1 MTEPYDVNAA
11 PGDDPKA
18 IVRDWRYPP
27 RAGGCVL
34 LVSADDIYLRRFV
47 GGIAASALLNA
58 MRIHINA
65 IGPAPVTLT
74 ALDALAKRFPGA
86 VSLSVEADHP
96 STETR
101 RPYYAASRFF
111 CAQNL
116 INEFNCNVYT
126 SDIDVLIMRQI
137 PVPNVDYGLFLRD
150 TGDPRFKVNAGLVF
164 VGRGGAPF
172 LDAMTTFW
180 ARRRPAAWYDDQVCL
195 TEAHDHCRGDRLQAA
210 RLTDRLMGFSYR
222 PELAVWSAKGERKT
236 SDRAFVRLSRTLS
249 TALWR
254 RVDQPSMVT

>member
-18 IVRDWRYPP
+18 IIRDWRYPP

-111 CAQNL
+111 CAQSL
-116 INEFNCNVYT
+116 INEFNFNVYT
-126 SDIDVLIMRQI
+126 YDIHVLIMRKSLCQMSI
-137 PVPNVDYGLFLRD
+137 TASFCATPG
-150 TGDPRFKVNAGLVF
+150 T
-164 VGRGGAPF
+164 PF
-172 LDAMTTFW
+172 SKSTPALYSLAAA
-180 ARRRPAAWYDDQVCL
+180 ARRFWMR
-195 TEAHDHCRGDRLQAA
+195 
-210 RLTDRLMGFSYR
+210 
-222 PELAVWSAKGERKT
+222 
-236 SDRAFVRLSRTLS
+236 
-249 TALWR
+249 
-254 RVDQPSMVT
+254 

>member
-58 MRIHINA
+58 MRIRINA

-126 SDIDVLIMRQI
+126 SDIVVLIMRQI
-137 PVPNVDYGLFLRD
+137 PVPNVDYG
-150 TGDPRFKVNAGLVF
+150 
-164 VGRGGAPF
+164 
-172 LDAMTTFW
+172 
-180 ARRRPAAWYDDQVCL
+180 
-195 TEAHDHCRGDRLQAA
+195 
-210 RLTDRLMGFSYR
+210 
-222 PELAVWSAKGERKT
+222 
-236 SDRAFVRLSRTLS
+236 
-249 TALWR
+249 
-254 RVDQPSMVT
+254 